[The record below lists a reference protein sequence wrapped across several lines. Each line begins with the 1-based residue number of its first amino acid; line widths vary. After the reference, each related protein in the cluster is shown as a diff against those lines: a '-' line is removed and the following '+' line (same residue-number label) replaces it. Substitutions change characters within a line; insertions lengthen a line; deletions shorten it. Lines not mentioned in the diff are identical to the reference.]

1 MSIALCSARI
11 SSVYRRM
18 PLSFSRTRKL
28 VTAKEDSS
36 SSEKEKESKKIVS
49 TSRRATPADFERWKD
64 SLAEHKERQTQLK
77 EKHITKKLT

>member
-28 VTAKEDSS
+28 VTAKEDSTS
-36 SSEKEKESKKIVS
+36 TGKSKESKIVS

-77 EKHITKKLT
+77 EKHITMKLT

>member
-28 VTAKEDSS
+28 VTAKEDSTS
-36 SSEKEKESKKIVS
+36 TGKSKESKIVS
-49 TSRRATPADFERWKD
+49 TSKRATTADFERWKD

>member
-28 VTAKEDSS
+28 VTAKEDSTS
-36 SSEKEKESKKIVS
+36 TGKRKESNIVS

>member
-28 VTAKEDSS
+28 VTAKEDSTS
-36 SSEKEKESKKIVS
+36 TGKRKESKIVG

>member
-28 VTAKEDSS
+28 VTAKEDSTS
-36 SSEKEKESKKIVS
+36 TGKRKESKIVS

>member
-28 VTAKEDSS
+28 VTAKEDSTS
-36 SSEKEKESKKIVS
+36 TGKSKESKIVS

>member
-28 VTAKEDSS
+28 VTAKEDSTS
-36 SSEKEKESKKIVS
+36 TGKKNESKIVS

>member
-28 VTAKEDSS
+28 VTAKEDSTS
-36 SSEKEKESKKIVS
+36 TGKGKESKIVS

>member
-28 VTAKEDSS
+28 VTAKEDSTS
-36 SSEKEKESKKIVS
+36 TGKRIESKIVS